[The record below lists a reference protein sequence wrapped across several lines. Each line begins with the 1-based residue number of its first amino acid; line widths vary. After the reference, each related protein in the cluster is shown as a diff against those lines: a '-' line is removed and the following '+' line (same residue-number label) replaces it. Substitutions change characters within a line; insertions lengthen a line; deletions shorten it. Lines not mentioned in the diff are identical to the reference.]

1 MALSKI
7 TWAERVRLV
16 CIASIASAFAAVAIP
31 ATISTPVEAKTPGKT
46 YCFVGKCHRVKTI
59 AETQAMVGKEEAI
72 TASHYDDCSKDRF
85 NPCGLTSSGEQF
97 HPDRPDNTASPIYPD
112 GTQLLVWSPENKR
125 ALVVRVNNAGPYWGN
140 RTLDLSR
147 AAAEKLGFEGDG
159 VAKLKLKVIKA
170 PEEHET
176 KYVKNRN
183 YDPVPGDIG
192 QYASLDEA
200 QQGMAVVLAFKATTG
215 SPYAPVTTANAFKGQ
230 GIGSNMLVAEAPQAM
245 GRSLTLAYSGEDV
258 RHTPIVFGG
267 FSTQSRIGAPSRS
280 QEVAANQTEWDEDRV
295 IDEPQP
301 QVVAAMTETSSITE
315 QAAAAPR
322 QAAGEPRQ
330 AAEAREAPEAKKVPK
345 ARLAAAAYED
355 DAKPRKGKMKVVSD
369 DDDTKSKKKVASN
382 RDDGDIKGKKVARKS
397 DDDEDTKA
405 KKKVARNN
413 DEDEDGRSERRR
425 SRREVAS
432 YEERRSYSAERDYE
446 YRSRFAQVERNYG
459 SGGRSE
465 GGRSAGQLM
474 SDNLRPL

>member
-31 ATISTPVEAKTPGKT
+31 ATTSTPAEAKTPGKT

-159 VAKLKLKVIKA
+159 VAKLKVKVIKA

-192 QYASLDEA
+192 QYASLDDA
-200 QQGMAVVLAFKATTG
+200 QQGMVVVLAFKATTG
-215 SPYAPVTTANAFKGQ
+215 SPFAPVTTANAFKGQ

-245 GRSLTLAYSGEDV
+245 GRSVTLAYSGGDV
-258 RHTPIVFGG
+258 QRTPIAFGG
-267 FSTQSRIGAPSRS
+267 FSMQSRIGGPSRG
-280 QEVAANQTEWDEDRV
+280 QEVAVNQTEWDEDRIV
-295 IDEPQP
+295 DEQP
-301 QVVAAMTETSSITE
+301 KVVAAVTETSSITE

-322 QAAGEPRQ
+322 QAA
-330 AAEAREAPEAKKVPK
+330 EAREAPEAKKAPK
-345 ARLAAAAYED
+345 ARLAAVAQDED
-355 DAKPRKGKMKVVSD
+355 SKPRKSA
-369 DDDTKSKKKVASN
+369 KKRVASN
-382 RDDGDIKGKKVARKS
+382 G
-397 DDDEDTKA
+397 DDDFKA

-413 DEDEDGRSERRR
+413 DEDEDGKSERRR

-432 YEERRSYSAERDYE
+432 YEERRSYRAERDYE
-446 YRSRFAQVERNYG
+446 YRSRYAQVERNYG

>member
-7 TWAERVRLV
+7 TWAERVRLA

-31 ATISTPVEAKTPGKT
+31 ATMSTPAEAKTPGKT

-159 VAKLKLKVIKA
+159 VAKLKVKVIKA

-192 QYASLDEA
+192 QYASLDDA

-215 SPYAPVTTANAFKGQ
+215 SPFAPVTTANAFKGQ

-245 GRSLTLAYSGEDV
+245 GRSVTLAYSGE
-258 RHTPIVFGG
+258 
-267 FSTQSRIGAPSRS
+267 
-280 QEVAANQTEWDEDRV
+280 
-295 IDEPQP
+295 
-301 QVVAAMTETSSITE
+301 
-315 QAAAAPR
+315 
-322 QAAGEPRQ
+322 
-330 AAEAREAPEAKKVPK
+330 
-345 ARLAAAAYED
+345 
-355 DAKPRKGKMKVVSD
+355 
-369 DDDTKSKKKVASN
+369 
-382 RDDGDIKGKKVARKS
+382 
-397 DDDEDTKA
+397 
-405 KKKVARNN
+405 
-413 DEDEDGRSERRR
+413 
-425 SRREVAS
+425 
-432 YEERRSYSAERDYE
+432 
-446 YRSRFAQVERNYG
+446 
-459 SGGRSE
+459 
-465 GGRSAGQLM
+465 
-474 SDNLRPL
+474 

>member
-59 AETQAMVGKEEAI
+59 EETAALVGVEESI

-85 NPCGLTSSGEQF
+85 NPCGLTSSGERF

-112 GTQLLVWSPENKR
+112 GTQLLVWSPSNKR

-147 AAAEKLGFEGDG
+147 AAAEKLGFEGEG
-159 VAKLKLKVIKA
+159 VAKLKVRVIKA
-170 PEEHET
+170 PEPAET
-176 KYVKNRN
+176 KYVENRN

-192 QYASLDEA
+192 QYASLDDA
-200 QQGMAVVLAFKATTG
+200 QRGMAVVLAFKATTG
-215 SPYAPVTTANAFKGQ
+215 SPFAPVTTANAFKGQ
-230 GIGSNMLVAEAPQAM
+230 AIGSDMLVAEAPQAI
-245 GRSLTLAYSGEDV
+245 GRTLTLAYSGDDAQ
-258 RHTPIVFGG
+258 RTPIAFGG
-267 FSTQSRIGAPSRS
+267 FSTQSRADLLAAQSRGSNEVRGS
-280 QEVAANQTEWDEDRV
+280 QQAANQTTWDEDRIV
-295 IDEPQP
+295 DEPAKVVTP
-301 QVVAAMTETSSITE
+301 AKVIAPKVVASVTETSSITK
-315 QAAAAPR
+315 QAA
-322 QAAGEPRQ
+322 PRQ
-330 AAEAREAPEAKKVPK
+330 AAEAREAPAAKKAPK
-345 ARLAAAAYED
+345 ARVAAVADEE
-355 DAKPRKGKMKVVSD
+355 DAKPRKSA
-369 DDDTKSKKKVASN
+369 KKK
-382 RDDGDIKGKKVARKS
+382 IARKS
-397 DDDEDTKA
+397 DDDEDSGK
-405 KKKVARNN
+405 
-413 DEDEDGRSERRR
+413 SERRR

-432 YEERRSYSAERDYE
+432 YEERRSYNPEREYG
-446 YRSRFAQVERNYG
+446 YRSRYAQVERNYG

>member
-7 TWAERVRLV
+7 TRAEHVRLV

-31 ATISTPVEAKTPGKT
+31 ATTSTPVEAKTPGKT

-59 AETQAMVGKEEAI
+59 AETQALVGKEESI

-85 NPCGLTSSGEQF
+85 NPCGLTSSGERF

-112 GTQLLVWSPENKR
+112 GTQLLVWSPENQR

-159 VAKLKLKVIKA
+159 VAKLKVKVIKA

-192 QYASLDEA
+192 QYASLDDA

-215 SPYAPVTTANAFKGQ
+215 SPFAPVTTANAFKGQ
-230 GIGSNMLVAEAPQAM
+230 EIGSKMLVAEAPQAM
-245 GRSLTLAYSGEDV
+245 GRSVTLAYSGEDV
-258 RHTPIVFGG
+258 QRTPIAFGG
-267 FSTQSRIGAPSRS
+267 FSTQSRIGAQSRV
-280 QEVAANQTEWDEDRV
+280 QQQVAVNQTEWDEDRIV
-295 IDEPQP
+295 DEPQEK
-301 QVVAAMTETSSITE
+301 VVASVTETSSITE
-315 QAAAAPR
+315 RTAAAPR
-322 QAAGEPRQ
+322 QV
-330 AAEAREAPEAKKVPK
+330 AEAREAPEVKKAPK
-345 ARLAAAAYED
+345 ARVAAVAQDEDSKPRKSAKTRVASNGDDD
-355 DAKPRKGKMKVVSD
+355 DAKAKKKATRKSA
-369 DDDTKSKKKVASN
+369 DDDTKVK
-382 RDDGDIKGKKVARKS
+382 KKVARKS
-397 DDDEDTKA
+397 DDDEDGK
-405 KKKVARNN
+405 
-413 DEDEDGRSERRR
+413 SERRR

-432 YEERRSYSAERDYE
+432 YEERRSYQAERDYQ
-446 YRSRFAQVERNYG
+446 YRSRYAQVERNYG
-459 SGGRSE
+459 SGGNSE
-465 GGRSAGQLM
+465 GGRSAGQLT

>member
-31 ATISTPVEAKTPGKT
+31 ATTSTPAEAKTPGKT

-159 VAKLKLKVIKA
+159 VAKLKVKVIKA

-192 QYASLDEA
+192 QYASLDDA

-215 SPYAPVTTANAFKGQ
+215 SPFAPVTTANAFKGQ

-245 GRSLTLAYSGEDV
+245 GRSVTLAYSGGDV
-258 RHTPIVFGG
+258 QRTPIAFGG
-267 FSTQSRIGAPSRS
+267 FSMQSRIGGPSRG
-280 QEVAANQTEWDEDRV
+280 QEVAVNQTEWDEDRV
-295 IDEPQP
+295 VDEQP
-301 QVVAAMTETSSITE
+301 KVVAAVTETSSITE
-315 QAAAAPR
+315 QAAAGSAAGSR
-322 QAAGEPRQ
+322 GARSSGGEEGAEGALGRRGAGRGLQAAQVCQEESCQ
-330 AAEAREAPEAKKVPK
+330 QW
-345 ARLAAAAYED
+345 
-355 DAKPRKGKMKVVSD
+355 
-369 DDDTKSKKKVASN
+369 
-382 RDDGDIKGKKVARKS
+382 
-397 DDDEDTKA
+397 
-405 KKKVARNN
+405 
-413 DEDEDGRSERRR
+413 RRR
-425 SRREVAS
+425 LQGQEEGRPQQRRGRGRQVRASSFASRGCQLRGAS
-432 YEERRSYSAERDYE
+432 
-446 YRSRFAQVERNYG
+446 
-459 SGGRSE
+459 
-465 GGRSAGQLM
+465 QLPC
-474 SDNLRPL
+474 RA

>member
-59 AETQAMVGKEEAI
+59 AETQALVGKEEAI

-85 NPCGLTSSGEQF
+85 NPCGLTSSGERF

-159 VAKLKLKVIKA
+159 VAKLKVKVIKA

-192 QYASLDEA
+192 QYASLDDA

-215 SPYAPVTTANAFKGQ
+215 SPFAPVTTANAFKGQ
-230 GIGSNMLVAEAPQAM
+230 GIGSKMLVAEAPQAM
-245 GRSLTLAYSGEDV
+245 GRRVTLAYLGEGV
-258 RHTPIVFGG
+258 QHTPIAFGG
-267 FSTQSRIGAPSRS
+267 FSTQSRIGASPRG
-280 QEVAANQTEWDEDRV
+280 QEVAANQTEWDEDRIV
-295 IDEPQP
+295 DSEPAKLALVEQEKVP
-301 QVVAAMTETSSITE
+301 VVVTETSSITDK
-315 QAAAAPR
+315 APKPR
-322 QAAGEPRQ
+322 QVATVS
-330 AAEAREAPEAKKVPK
+330 EAPEARKAPK
-345 ARLAAAAYED
+345 ARLAAAAQEED
-355 DAKPRKGKMKVVSD
+355 TQSRK
-369 DDDTKSKKKVASN
+369 ASN
-382 RDDGDIKGKKVARKS
+382 KKKVARKN
-397 DDDEDTKA
+397 DDD
-405 KKKVARNN
+405 
-413 DEDEDGRSERRR
+413 DGKSERRR

-432 YEERRSYSAERDYE
+432 YEERRSYRAERDYE
-446 YRSRFAQVERNYG
+446 YRSRYAQVERNYG
-459 SGGRSE
+459 SGGNSD
-465 GGRSAGQLM
+465 GARSAGQLM

>member
-59 AETQAMVGKEEAI
+59 AETQALVGKEEAI
-72 TASHYDDCSKDRF
+72 TASHYDDCSKDRY
-85 NPCGLTSSGEQF
+85 NPCGLTSSGERF
-97 HPDRPDNTASPIYPD
+97 HPDRADNTASPIYPD

-159 VAKLKLKVIKA
+159 VAKLKVKVIKA

-176 KYVKNRN
+176 KYVKNRT

-192 QYASLDEA
+192 QYASLDDA

-215 SPYAPVTTANAFKGQ
+215 SPFAPVTTANAFKGQ
-230 GIGSNMLVAEAPQAM
+230 GIGSKMLVAEAPQAM
-245 GRSLTLAYSGEDV
+245 GRSVTLAYSGEDTQ
-258 RHTPIVFGG
+258 RTPIAFGG
-267 FSTQSRIGAPSRS
+267 FSTQSRIGAPARG
-280 QEVAANQTEWDEDRV
+280 QEVASNQTEWDADRV
-295 IDEPQP
+295 VDSEPEKLALVEP
-301 QVVAAMTETSSITE
+301 DKVPVVVTETSSITDK
-315 QAAAAPR
+315 AP
-322 QAAGEPRQ
+322 EPRQ
-330 AAEAREAPEAKKVPK
+330 VATASEAPEARKAPK
-345 ARLAAAAYED
+345 ARLAAAAQDED
-355 DAKPRKGKMKVVSD
+355 TKPRKSGKKSVASKGD
-369 DDDTKSKKKVASN
+369 DDDKSKKKIASN
-382 RDDGDIKGKKVARKS
+382 RDDDTKTKKKVARK
-397 DDDEDTKA
+397 
-405 KKKVARNN
+405 N
-413 DEDEDGRSERRR
+413 DEDEEGKSERRR

-432 YEERRSYSAERDYE
+432 YEERRSYSAQRDYE
-446 YRSRFAQVERNYG
+446 YRSRYAQVERNYG
-459 SGGRSE
+459 SGGNSE